1 MNEQSKALEAL
12 MTPLQLK
19 RKKRNEKIVA
29 DYKMLRKE
37 AGKAFKEWS
46 AYGSLGRKHGISRQ
60 GVQFILRKEGVIE

>member
-37 AGKAFKEWS
+37 AGNEV
-46 AYGSLGRKHGISRQ
+46 GR
-60 GVQFILRKEGVIE
+60 IL